1 MDKRIKFITLTL
13 ALTTPFMLL
22 RGDSNNPSD
31 YSQYISMVSSVINT
45 YNYEEFYFDNQDTN
59 DILAA
64 VNSTQQCTF
73 DEEIDILSLCDLI
86 INNSINTG
94 NSPFLTDYSN
104 CSNEDLYI
112 DELFRKCLFDAINIS
127 LSTSNNINE
136 DYCLF
141 KSLTFEKGDL
151 HSIIAL
157 GLYDPQYN
165 KITIDL
171 DMIKSNMSSDS
182 LEKDLFKTLL
192 HELSHVKQ
200 FKCNCRTNQLN
211 YSVSYGAGQSIL
223 ESSAESSF
231 NNYYN
236 ASESTTYGTL
246 RKYENILF
254 LTVVF
259 KENKNI
265 DQYYN
270 AIFNSD
276 LNSFINF
283 FGLDSKE
290 KLINFYNILY
300 SFDTLGEY
308 TELANK
314 ITNELG
320 PLEIEKEVGN
330 SYKIDI
336 FKIAITDLM
345 EAVKRDKLKL
355 NECLYLYRFV
365 KTEIYN
371 LNSYYNDEQ
380 FSNSLCEIERI
391 FYSFL
396 CDYYDVPNPI
406 ISFNDF
412 ILNIKQDKENQNKS
426 SRFENYN
433 EFDEEE
439 YDSLIQKYPIL
450 EIINENNN
458 LLINQQRKR

>member
-22 RGDSNNPSD
+22 KGGNNNPSD

-45 YNYEEFYFDNQDTN
+45 YNYEEFYFDNQKIN
-59 DILAA
+59 DVLEAA
-64 VNSTQQCTF
+64 NSTQQCSF
-73 DEEIDILSLCDLI
+73 DDEIDIMNLCSLI

-141 KSLTFEKGDL
+141 KNLTIEKGNL
-151 HSIIAL
+151 KSIIAL
-157 GLYDPQYN
+157 GLYEPQYN

-171 DMIKSNMSSDS
+171 DMIKSNMTSTT

-200 FKCNCRTNQLN
+200 FKCNCRTNQVN

-223 ESSAESSF
+223 ESSAESAF
-231 NNYYN
+231 NNYYHV
-236 ASESTTYGTL
+236 SESTSYNTL

-254 LTVVF
+254 LTVAF

-276 LNSFINF
+276 LDSFINF
-283 FGLDSKE
+283 FDLDSKE
-290 KLINFYNILY
+290 KLVNFYNILY

-308 TELANK
+308 TDLANK
-314 ITNELG
+314 IKNEYG
-320 PLEIEKEVGN
+320 QLEITEKVGN

-336 FKIAITDLM
+336 FKIAVTDLM
-345 EAVKRDKLKL
+345 KATKRDHLKL
-355 NECLYLYRFV
+355 RECLYLYRFV

-371 LNSYYNDEQ
+371 LNSYYNDES
-380 FSNSLCEIERI
+380 FFDSLYEIEKI

-396 CDYYDVPNPI
+396 CDYYGVPNPI

-412 ILNIKQDKENQNKS
+412 ILNVKQERKNQNKN

-433 EFDEEE
+433 EINLEE
-439 YDSLIQKYPIL
+439 YDNLIQKYPIL
-450 EIINENNN
+450 EIINKNDN
-458 LLINQQRKR
+458 LLTNQQMKK